1 MKEISDRLINNLEHQ
16 EEPLD
21 LTTGMTPKYDANE
34 EEDVTDVN
42 LNEEKTDEFDSKP
55 EPVDRKNLTSNRSNP
70 SHYCQVSKISTILR

>member
-21 LTTGMTPKYDANE
+21 LTTGMTPKYDTNE
-34 EEDVTDVN
+34 EEVTDVN
-42 LNEEKTDEFDSKP
+42 LNEGKTDELDLKP

-70 SHYCQVSKISTILR
+70 PNYCQVSKISTILR